1 MNKQGKALHEEINS
15 LIQRKQ
21 SEIEDM
27 DRQHL
32 AAITTQED
40 LINKKIHEIKQVI
53 FDLQKLLESDDVCL
67 ISEYTSR
74 NEEFRSLPAQFQ
86 MTRPASN
93 PQEINREQLSQ
104 QLGSLSQLLITYP
117 IIDEPAWTT
126 KENCSIKKT
135 HVDLSSS
142 PAMQLSDKSFS
153 DKLRIDTP
161 SILIDLKTTGYNRL
175 FNVSCLTDEKIWISG
190 DTDTMYLLNLQGE
203 ILKSVQTIS
212 KHSPEDIAVTQNG
225 GLVYA
230 DSMDSSV
237 SQVNGTQTQ
246 TRVKPL
252 GRKSKPK
259 IQTLITLKHWV
270 PRGLCNTSS
279 GDLLIIMTSD
289 DRRQT
294 KIVRYSGSKETQII
308 QKDNKGNALYSS
320 GYFKYLSENSN
331 LDICV
336 ADNDAGAV
344 VVVSAAGKFR
354 FRYTGP
360 SSSPRESFYPYSIT
374 TDSKGNI
381 LTSDLG
387 NDRIHIIDQDGLFL
401 RLIDSCDLQRPWG
414 LCVDSRDN
422 LFVAEYSTGKVK
434 KLQYYK

>member
-1 MNKQGKALHEEINS
+1 MHEEINS

-53 FDLQKLLESDDVCL
+53 FDLQKLLESDDVLL

-86 MTRPASN
+86 VTRPAFN
-93 PQEINREQLSQ
+93 PQDINREQLSQ

-117 IIDEPAWTT
+117 IIDEPAGAT
-126 KENCSIKKT
+126 KENSSLKKT
-135 HVDLSSS
+135 HSDLSSS

-161 SILIDLKTTGYNRL
+161 SILTDLKTTGYNRL

-190 DTDTMYLLNLQGE
+190 DTNTMNLLNLQGE

-230 DSMDSSV
+230 DSVDSSV

-294 KIVRYSGSKETQII
+294 KVVRYSGSKETQSI
-308 QKDNKGNALYSS
+308 QEDNKGNALYSS
-320 GYFKYLSENSN
+320 GYSKYLSENRN

-360 SSSPRESFYPYSIT
+360 PSDSRESFAPYGIT
-374 TDSKGNI
+374 TDSKTNI
-381 LTSDLG
+381 LTSDSNNHL
-387 NDRIHIIDQDGLFL
+387 IHIIDRDGKFLFFIQNCGLQDP
-401 RLIDSCDLQRPWG
+401 RG

-422 LFVAEYSTGKVK
+422 LFVAEWKTGKVK
-434 KLQYYK
+434 KIQYYQ